1 MVYITGDVP
10 GDIRRF
16 GAPAR
21 RLKKGDTLIVCGDF
35 GMLWEGGEEEEK
47 LLKKLGEKKYTI
59 AFVDGT
65 HENFDLLEQY
75 PVQEWNGGS
84 VHKLNENVYH
94 LMRGQ
99 VFSIEEKTF
108 FTFGG
113 GESTEKQMYQAAG
126 KWWEREMP
134 TLEEMKEGAAH
145 LREAGMKVDY
155 IVTHSPP
162 PHMQANLTGSP
173 DIHNQIQAYFETLS
187 KKITYRKW
195 FFGSLHIDR
204 KLSMKNY
211 SVFQAILP
219 VEQEP

>member
-1 MVYITGDVP
+1 
-10 GDIRRF
+10 
-16 GAPAR
+16 
-21 RLKKGDTLIVCGDF
+21 
-35 GMLWEGGEEEEK
+35 
-47 LLKKLGEKKYTI
+47 
-59 AFVDGT
+59 
-65 HENFDLLEQY
+65 
-75 PVQEWNGGS
+75 
-84 VHKLNENVYH
+84 
-94 LMRGQ
+94 
-99 VFSIEEKTF
+99 
-108 FTFGG
+108 
-113 GESTEKQMYQAAG
+113 YQAAG

>member
-1 MVYITGDVP
+1 M
-10 GDIRRF
+10 
-16 GAPAR
+16 
-21 RLKKGDTLIVCGDF
+21 
-35 GMLWEGGEEEEK
+35 
-47 LLKKLGEKKYTI
+47 
-59 AFVDGT
+59 DGT